1 MKTTFELPDIL
12 FRKAKAGA
20 SMRGMSLRQFFTDA
34 IAEKIRGARPG
45 NGQRPWMRHFGA
57 LKNIPANWIGWTK
70 SSSGSLKP
78 CAFLTGGKKCGW
90 IAALARQHNLPIL
103 TRDAHFDQ
111 VQGLK
116 RFSW

>member
-1 MKTTFELPDIL
+1 MMKTTFELPDTL

-57 LKNIPANWIGWTK
+57 LKKYSRELDKVDRIVAQEFETIHADDWK
-70 SSSGSLKP
+70 
-78 CAFLTGGKKCGW
+78 
-90 IAALARQHNLPIL
+90 
-103 TRDAHFDQ
+103 
-111 VQGLK
+111 
-116 RFSW
+116 